1 MKRLTPLLTVLLLM
15 LAAVFGW
22 FLPAWVTAVSDTGME
37 NAVETMRIESVSLT
51 YESDL
56 DPIGKLSALAA
67 GLLPYAMPLQTG
79 VLAREEEMIAVAEEF
94 LQEATETELGNYGA
108 YEAIPHMRMGD
119 GESFVVW
126 KVVAELDELG
136 TAELLIDDA
145 TGVILSFV
153 LYSEDTGFG
162 YHALWPSAA
171 LPEPAGDVAAQI
183 VAAYR
188 THLLR
193 RLEQPVSIEEETARL
208 ENDDRYLNITIT
220 GENGQRSAVPLY
232 IFWSY
237 GEISF
242 NSIVEEWVESAVE
255 P

>member
-1 MKRLTPLLTVLLLM
+1 MKRFTPLLTVLLLM

-22 FLPAWVTAVSDTGME
+22 FLPFWVTAVSDTGME

-56 DPIGKLSALAA
+56 DPVGKLSALAA

-79 VLAREEEMIAVAEEF
+79 VLAREGEMIAVAEEF
-94 LQEATETELGNYGA
+94 LQEATETELGYYGA
-108 YEAIPHMRMGD
+108 YAIPHMRMGD
-119 GESFVVW
+119 GESIVVW
-126 KVVAELDELG
+126 KVVTELG
-136 TAELLIDDA
+136 EPGKAELLIDDA

-153 LYSEDTGFG
+153 LYSEVTGSG

-171 LPEPAGDVAAQI
+171 LPEPAGDAAAQI

-193 RLEQPVSIEEETARL
+193 RVEQPVSIEEETVRSD
-208 ENDDRYLNITIT
+208 NIDRYLNITIT

-232 IFWSY
+232 IFWPY

-242 NSIVEEWVESAVE
+242 NPIGEEWVESAVE